1 MCLCIRA
8 MVRAIAFVHKQQCEM
23 RCEEGTTGWPSMGQ
37 VGWVR
42 VSHVTDH
49 WLRSELGVG
58 SRELGVGSQATACI
72 GWREAT
78 TVVNGKSSRS

>member
-1 MCLCIRA
+1 

-58 SRELGVGSQATACI
+58 SWELGVGSWESGDSLYRMA
-72 GWREAT
+72 GGY
-78 TVVNGKSSRS
+78 NGCKW